1 MVLSKVS
8 MSART
13 NRELIIDSSIL
24 LILVAVFFLYSLINE
39 PHGAAHILR
48 SAIDVWVP
56 RLPVFSIIYLA
67 FLPWVALTVFNAWYS
82 KRDFRQLALSLI
94 LINLIAYVVYFIF
107 QTHVPRD
114 PIVSNDIF
122 SRILQF
128 IYDHDRP
135 YNCFPSLHSAM
146 SASLATYFVIRKSK
160 WSWLSV
166 IFAGFIIASTLLI
179 KQHYFADAV
188 SGVILGSGV
197 TWIIFRIFSKGKT
210 YSSSREICSKSEH

>member
-1 MVLSKVS
+1 
-8 MSART
+8 MSAST
-13 NRELIIDSSIL
+13 NRKFIIDSLIL
-24 LILVAVFFLYSLINE
+24 LVLVAVFLMYSLINE
-39 PHGAAHILR
+39 PHGAVHILR
-48 SAIDVWVP
+48 SAIDDWIP

-67 FLPWVALTVFNAWYS
+67 FLPWVALTIMIAWYK
-82 KRDFRQLALSLI
+82 KRDFRQLAFSLI
-94 LINLIAYVVYFIF
+94 IINLIAYVVYFIF

-114 PIVSNDIF
+114 PIVSSDIF

-160 WSWLSV
+160 WAWLSV
-166 IFAGFIIASTLLI
+166 IFAALIVASTLLI
-179 KQHYFADAV
+179 KQHYIADAL

-197 TWIIFRIFSKGKT
+197 TRIIFRIFSKGKIC
-210 YSSSREICSKSEH
+210 SSFREIYSKSAH